1 MMYCVDKC
9 RKRFGI
15 YPKELL
21 ADRIYCT
28 RANRADLKENGI
40 MLMVKPLAGSSAV
53 PILVSQGERNPIEGK
68 FGQARTGYG
77 LTRIKARLKDTSETW
92 IASIFLVLNMAKLA
106 GAALSC
112 LVVRLMLSFSAD
124 LI

>member
-1 MMYCVDKC
+1 MMDYVDKC

-28 RANRADLKENGI
+28 CANRADLKEKGI

-77 LTRIKARLKDTSETW
+77 LTRIKARLKDTSEAW

>member
-28 RANRADLKENGI
+28 RANRADLKEKGI

-77 LTRIKARLKDTSETW
+77 LTRIKARLKDTSEAW